1 MNKIGIIGAMEVEVE
16 TLISQMADI
25 KKTEKARMTFH
36 EGSLAGQDVVVVRS
50 GIGKVNAA
58 VCTQILV
65 DDFHVTHV
73 INSGA
78 AGSLDAAIDIGDFVI
93 STDVV
98 HHDVD
103 GTGFGYNPGEVPQM
117 GITFFPADE
126 GMISRAEDACKK
138 AAPDVN
144 TFRGRICSGDQFISD
159 DARKERII
167 STFHGLCCEMEGAAI
182 AHTCYLNHIPFVI
195 IRAISDKADGSSE
208 VDYPT
213 FEKKAAH
220 DAAAIVV
227 AFLSNA
233 E

>member
-16 TLISQMADI
+16 TLIAQMENI
-25 KKTEKARMTFH
+25 QKTEKARMIFC
-36 EGSLAGQDVVVVRS
+36 EGTLAGQNVVVVRS

-58 VCTQILV
+58 VCTQILA
-65 DDFHVTHV
+65 DDFHVTHI

-78 AGSLDAAIDIGDFVI
+78 AGSLDAKINIGDFVI

-103 GTGFGYNPGEVPQM
+103 GTGFGYAKGEVPQL

-126 GMISRAEDACKK
+126 EMMNRAETACKK

-144 TFRGRICSGDQFISD
+144 TFRGRICSGDQFIAD
-159 DARKERII
+159 DGVKKGII
-167 STFHGLCCEMEGAAI
+167 ETFHGLCCEMEGAAI

-220 DAAAIVV
+220 DAAATVME
-227 AFLSNA
+227 FLKN
-233 E
+233 

>member
-1 MNKIGIIGAMEVEVE
+1 MNKFAIIGAMQVEVE
-16 TLISQMADI
+16 TLIAQMEGAT
-25 KKTEKARMTFH
+25 KTEKARMTFY
-36 EGSLAGQDVVVVRS
+36 EGTLAGQNVVVVRS
-50 GIGKVNAA
+50 GIDKVNAA

-65 DDFHVTHV
+65 DDFRVTHV

-78 AGSLDAAIDIGDFVI
+78 AGSLDAQIDIGDFVI

-103 GTGFGYNPGEVPQM
+103 GTGFGYAKGEVPQM

-126 GMISRAEDACKK
+126 AMIARAEAACKS
-138 AAPDVN
+138 AAPDVH

-159 DARKERII
+159 QAVKDRII
-167 STFHGLCCEMEGAAI
+167 DTFHGLCCEMEGAAI
-182 AHTCYLNHIPFVI
+182 AHTCYLNHVPFVI

-208 VDYPT
+208 IDYPT

-220 DAAAIVV
+220 DAAATVV
-227 AFLSNA
+227 AFLNQ
-233 E
+233 